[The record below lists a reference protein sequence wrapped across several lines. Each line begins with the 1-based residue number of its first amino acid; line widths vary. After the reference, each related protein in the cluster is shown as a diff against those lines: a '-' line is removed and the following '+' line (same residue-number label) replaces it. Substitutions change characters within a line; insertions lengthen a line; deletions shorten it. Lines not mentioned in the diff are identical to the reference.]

1 MTAVTFAEDGPGSVP
16 GAATPAAPADPGAPK
31 PKVMLPGACALCAC
45 TSARRWYRLDEPM
58 PSADPTDDDGA
69 DDDATYVAGKG
80 TSRERRLPL
89 MLGRRA
95 QWTGAGAGAALN
107 EARLCPYCHAQNEQL
122 WQESIG
128 AGART
133 PADVRST
140 LSRFDRVMSILA
152 PRRGGGGGPNAA
164 GAGRARR
171 RKNGASGRTGYGRNF
186 DDADAH
192 LDARDRDSVARL
204 STSAPSSTDE
214 GGALLLRRAM
224 NGLGVGHGTGL
235 SSAREEAELR
245 EELAAAARLGHRRR
259 RRWANDRL
267 LRELGGRMSVAEMQA
282 QFMPPP
288 FGAPAKPTA
297 FEAMLDAQAR
307 GEWTGF
313 HKVDMDKEK
322 AFLDKVR
329 AAEAASR
336 THRHESESY
345 AAAGWARTSARARA
359 ALRSVARRSPER
371 LEDLENVI
379 LDFAEEFSSTG
390 RELVLPLDD
399 GFGRLLAHGLC
410 EFHGVPA
417 SSRPTERGDKEL
429 VVRAPSVASISGRDP
444 EQEEGDDDDEDEA
457 AGGESA
463 EPTRWRAPSTCA
475 EFLRLLERSGG
486 AGSLE

>member
-1 MTAVTFAEDGPGSVP
+1 MTAVTFADDGPGSVP
-16 GAATPAAPADPGAPK
+16 GATTAAAPADPGAPK

-107 EARLCPYCHAQNEQL
+107 EARLCPYCHVQNEQL

-152 PRRGGGGGPNAA
+152 PRRGAGGGRGGV

-171 RKNGASGRTGYGRNF
+171 RKNGASGRTEYGQNY

-192 LDARDRDSVARL
+192 RLAGDRL

-224 NGLGVGHGTGL
+224 NGLGVGHGTGG
-235 SSAREEAELR
+235 SAREEAELR
-245 EELAAAARLGHRRR
+245 EELASAARLGHRRR

-371 LEDLENVI
+371 LEDLENVV
-379 LDFAEEFSSTG
+379 LDFAEEFADTA

-410 EFHGVPA
+410 EFHGVA
-417 SSRPTERGDKEL
+417 ATSRPTERGGKEL

-444 EQEEGDDDDEDEA
+444 EPEEGDDDDEAA
-457 AGGESA
+457 AGESST
-463 EPTRWRAPSTCA
+463 EPARWRAPSTCA
-475 EFLRLLERSGG
+475 EFLPLLERSGG

>member
-1 MTAVTFAEDGPGSVP
+1 
-16 GAATPAAPADPGAPK
+16 
-31 PKVMLPGACALCAC
+31 
-45 TSARRWYRLDEPM
+45 M

-107 EARLCPYCHAQNEQL
+107 EARLCPYCHVQNEQL

-140 LSRFDRVMSILA
+140 LSRFDRVMSILT
-152 PRRGGGGGPNAA
+152 PRRGGGGGRGGV

-171 RKNGASGRTGYGRNF
+171 RKNGASGRTEYGQNF
-186 DDADAH
+186 DDGDAH
-192 LDARDRDSVARL
+192 RLAGDRL

-224 NGLGVGHGTGL
+224 NGLGVGHGTGG
-235 SSAREEAELR
+235 SAREEAELR

-371 LEDLENVI
+371 LEDLENVV
-379 LDFAEEFSSTG
+379 LDFAEEFADTA

-410 EFHGVPA
+410 EFHGVA
-417 SSRPTERGDKEL
+417 ATSRPTERGGKEL

-444 EQEEGDDDDEDEA
+444 EPEEGDDDDEAA
-457 AGGESA
+457 AGESST
-463 EPTRWRAPSTCA
+463 EPARWRAPSTCA

>member
-1 MTAVTFAEDGPGSVP
+1 MTAVTFADDGPGSVP
-16 GAATPAAPADPGAPK
+16 GATTAAAPADPGAPK

-80 TSRERRLPL
+80 TSRERCLPL

-107 EARLCPYCHAQNEQL
+107 EARLCPYCHVQNEQL

-152 PRRGGGGGPNAA
+152 PRRGGGGGRGGV

-171 RKNGASGRTGYGRNF
+171 RKNGASGRTEYGQNF
-186 DDADAH
+186 DDADAR
-192 LDARDRDSVARL
+192 LAGDRL

-224 NGLGVGHGTGL
+224 NGLGVGHGTGR
-235 SSAREEAELR
+235 SAREEAELR

-371 LEDLENVI
+371 LEDLENVV
-379 LDFAEEFSSTG
+379 LDFAEEFADTA

-399 GFGRLLAHGLC
+399 SFGRLLAHGLC
-410 EFHGVPA
+410 EFHGVA
-417 SSRPTERGDKEL
+417 ATSRPTERGGKEL

-444 EQEEGDDDDEDEA
+444 EPEEGDDDDEAA
-457 AGGESA
+457 AGESST
-463 EPTRWRAPSTCA
+463 EPARWRAPSTCA

>member
-1 MTAVTFAEDGPGSVP
+1 MTAVTFADDGPGSVP
-16 GAATPAAPADPGAPK
+16 GATTAAAPADPGAPK

-107 EARLCPYCHAQNEQL
+107 EARLCPYCHVQNEQL

-140 LSRFDRVMSILA
+140 LSRFDRVMSILT
-152 PRRGGGGGPNAA
+152 PRRGGGGGRGGV

-171 RKNGASGRTGYGRNF
+171 RKNGASGRTEYGQNF
-186 DDADAH
+186 DDADAR
-192 LDARDRDSVARL
+192 LAGDRL

-224 NGLGVGHGTGL
+224 NGLGVGHGTGG
-235 SSAREEAELR
+235 SAREEAELR
-245 EELAAAARLGHRRR
+245 EELASAARLGHRRR

-371 LEDLENVI
+371 LEDLENVV
-379 LDFAEEFSSTG
+379 LDFAEEFADTA

-399 GFGRLLAHGLC
+399 SFGRLLAHGLC
-410 EFHGVPA
+410 EFHGVA
-417 SSRPTERGDKEL
+417 ATSRPTERGGKEL

-444 EQEEGDDDDEDEA
+444 EPEEGDDDDEAA
-457 AGGESA
+457 AGESST
-463 EPTRWRAPSTCA
+463 EPARWRAPSTCA

>member
-1 MTAVTFAEDGPGSVP
+1 MTAVTFADDGPGSVP
-16 GAATPAAPADPGAPK
+16 GATTAAAPADPGAPK

-107 EARLCPYCHAQNEQL
+107 EARLCPYCHVQNEQL

-152 PRRGGGGGPNAA
+152 PRRGAGGGRGDV

-171 RKNGASGRTGYGRNF
+171 RKNGASGRTEYGQNY

-192 LDARDRDSVARL
+192 RLAGDRL

-224 NGLGVGHGTGL
+224 NGLGVGHGTGG
-235 SSAREEAELR
+235 SAREEAELR
-245 EELAAAARLGHRRR
+245 EELASAARLGHRRR

-371 LEDLENVI
+371 LEDLENVV
-379 LDFAEEFSSTG
+379 LDFAEEFADTA

-410 EFHGVPA
+410 EFHGVA
-417 SSRPTERGDKEL
+417 ATSRPTERGGKEL
-429 VVRAPSVASISGRDP
+429 VVRAPSVASISGRDSEP
-444 EQEEGDDDDEDEA
+444 EEGDDDDEAA
-457 AGGESA
+457 AGESST
-463 EPTRWRAPSTCA
+463 EPARWRAPSTCA

>member
-1 MTAVTFAEDGPGSVP
+1 MPERGARVREMTVVTFAEDATASVAGVDP
-16 GAATPAAPADPGAPK
+16 ATDPAPK
-31 PKVMLPGACALCAC
+31 MRVMLPGACALCAC

-58 PSADPTDDDGA
+58 PTSDPTDDPGGDV
-69 DDDATYVAGKG
+69 TYVAGKG

-89 MLGRRA
+89 TLGKRA
-95 QWTGAGAGAALN
+95 QWRGAGSGAALN
-107 EARLCPYCHAQNEQL
+107 EAQLCQYCHVQNEQL
-122 WQESIG
+122 WQESVG
-128 AGART
+128 AGVRT

-152 PRRGGGGGPNAA
+152 PQNRAKPGA
-164 GAGRARR
+164 GARPRR
-171 RKNGASGRTGYGRNF
+171 RKNGASGRRYLGDEVGDEDVGATT
-186 DDADAH
+186 H
-192 LDARDRDSVARL
+192 L

-224 NGLGVGHGTGL
+224 NGLGVGQGRR
-235 SSAREEAELR
+235 SALEEAELK
-245 EELAAAARLGHRRR
+245 EELASVARLGHRWR

-267 LRELGGRMSVAEMQA
+267 LRELGGNMSVAEMQA

-371 LEDLENVI
+371 LEDLENVV
-379 LDFAEEFSSTG
+379 LDFAEEFADTA

-410 EFHGVPA
+410 EFHGVA
-417 SSRPTERGDKEL
+417 ATSRPTERGGKEL

-444 EQEEGDDDDEDEA
+444 EPEEGDDDDEAA
-457 AGGESA
+457 AGESST
-463 EPTRWRAPSTCA
+463 EPARWRAPSTCA

>member
-1 MTAVTFAEDGPGSVP
+1 MTAVTFADDGPGSVP
-16 GAATPAAPADPGAPK
+16 GATTAAAPADPGAPK

-107 EARLCPYCHAQNEQL
+107 EARLCPYCHVQNEQL

-152 PRRGGGGGPNAA
+152 PRRGAGGGRGGV

-171 RKNGASGRTGYGRNF
+171 RKNGASGRTEYGQNY

-192 LDARDRDSVARL
+192 RLAGDRL

-224 NGLGVGHGTGL
+224 NGLGVGHGTGG
-235 SSAREEAELR
+235 SAREEAELR
-245 EELAAAARLGHRRR
+245 EELASAARLGHRRR

-371 LEDLENVI
+371 LEDLENVV
-379 LDFAEEFSSTG
+379 LDFAEEFADTA

-410 EFHGVPA
+410 EFHGVA
-417 SSRPTERGDKEL
+417 ATSRPTERGGKEL

-444 EQEEGDDDDEDEA
+444 EPEEGDDDDEAA
-457 AGGESA
+457 AGGSST
-463 EPTRWRAPSTCA
+463 EPARWRAPSTCA

>member
-1 MTAVTFAEDGPGSVP
+1 
-16 GAATPAAPADPGAPK
+16 
-31 PKVMLPGACALCAC
+31 
-45 TSARRWYRLDEPM
+45 M

-107 EARLCPYCHAQNEQL
+107 EARLCPYCHVQNEQL

-152 PRRGGGGGPNAA
+152 PRRGGGGGRGGV

-171 RKNGASGRTGYGRNF
+171 RKNGASGRTEYGQNF
-186 DDADAH
+186 DDGDAH
-192 LDARDRDSVARL
+192 RLAGDRL

-224 NGLGVGHGTGL
+224 NGLGVGHGTGG
-235 SSAREEAELR
+235 SAREEAELR

-371 LEDLENVI
+371 LEDLENVV
-379 LDFAEEFSSTG
+379 LDFAEEFADTA

-410 EFHGVPA
+410 EFHGVA
-417 SSRPTERGDKEL
+417 ATSRPTERGGKEL

-444 EQEEGDDDDEDEA
+444 EPEEGDDDDEAA
-457 AGGESA
+457 AGESST
-463 EPTRWRAPSTCA
+463 EPARWRAPSTCA

>member
-1 MTAVTFAEDGPGSVP
+1 MTAVTFADDGPGSVP
-16 GAATPAAPADPGAPK
+16 GATTAAAPADPGAPK

-107 EARLCPYCHAQNEQL
+107 EARLCPYCHVQNEQL

-152 PRRGGGGGPNAA
+152 PRRGGGGGRGGV

-171 RKNGASGRTGYGRNF
+171 RKNGASGRTEYGQNF
-186 DDADAH
+186 DDGDAH
-192 LDARDRDSVARL
+192 RLAGDRL

-224 NGLGVGHGTGL
+224 NGLGVGHGTGG
-235 SSAREEAELR
+235 SAREEAELR
-245 EELAAAARLGHRRR
+245 EELASAARLGHRRR

-371 LEDLENVI
+371 LEDLENVV
-379 LDFAEEFSSTG
+379 LDFAEEFADTA

-410 EFHGVPA
+410 EFHGVA
-417 SSRPTERGDKEL
+417 ATSRPTERGGKEL

-444 EQEEGDDDDEDEA
+444 EPEEGEDDDEAA
-457 AGGESA
+457 AGESST
-463 EPTRWRAPSTCA
+463 EPARWRAPSTCA

>member
-1 MTAVTFAEDGPGSVP
+1 MTAVTFADDGPGSVP
-16 GAATPAAPADPGAPK
+16 GATTAAAPADPGAPK

-107 EARLCPYCHAQNEQL
+107 EARLCPYCHVQNEQL

-152 PRRGGGGGPNAA
+152 PRRGGGGGRGGV

-171 RKNGASGRTGYGRNF
+171 RKNGASGRTEYGQNF
-186 DDADAH
+186 DDADAR
-192 LDARDRDSVARL
+192 LAGDRL

-224 NGLGVGHGTGL
+224 NGLGVGHGTGG
-235 SSAREEAELR
+235 SAREEAELR
-245 EELAAAARLGHRRR
+245 EELASAARLGHRRR

-371 LEDLENVI
+371 LEDLENVV
-379 LDFAEEFSSTG
+379 LDFAEEFADTA

-399 GFGRLLAHGLC
+399 SFGRLLAHGLC
-410 EFHGVPA
+410 EFHGVA
-417 SSRPTERGDKEL
+417 ATSRPTERGGKEL

-444 EQEEGDDDDEDEA
+444 EPEEGDDDDEAA
-457 AGGESA
+457 AGESST
-463 EPTRWRAPSTCA
+463 EPARWRAPSTCA

>member
-1 MTAVTFAEDGPGSVP
+1 
-16 GAATPAAPADPGAPK
+16 
-31 PKVMLPGACALCAC
+31 
-45 TSARRWYRLDEPM
+45 M

-107 EARLCPYCHAQNEQL
+107 EARLCPYCHVQNEQL

-140 LSRFDRVMSILA
+140 LSRFDRVMSILT
-152 PRRGGGGGPNAA
+152 PRRGGGGGRGGV

-171 RKNGASGRTGYGRNF
+171 RKNGASGRTEYGQNF
-186 DDADAH
+186 DDGDAH
-192 LDARDRDSVARL
+192 RLAGDRL

-224 NGLGVGHGTGL
+224 NGLGVGHGTGG
-235 SSAREEAELR
+235 SAREEAELR
-245 EELAAAARLGHRRR
+245 EELASAARLGHRRR

-371 LEDLENVI
+371 LEDLENVV
-379 LDFAEEFSSTG
+379 LDFAEEFADTA

-410 EFHGVPA
+410 EFHGVA
-417 SSRPTERGDKEL
+417 ATSRPTERGGKEL

-444 EQEEGDDDDEDEA
+444 EPEEGDDDDEAA
-457 AGGESA
+457 AGESST
-463 EPTRWRAPSTCA
+463 EPARWRAPSTCA

>member
-1 MTAVTFAEDGPGSVP
+1 MTAVTFADDGPGSVP
-16 GAATPAAPADPGAPK
+16 GATTAAAPADPGAPK

-107 EARLCPYCHAQNEQL
+107 EARLCPYCHVQNEQL

-152 PRRGGGGGPNAA
+152 PRRGGGGGRGGV

-171 RKNGASGRTGYGRNF
+171 RKNGASGRTEYGQNY

-192 LDARDRDSVARL
+192 RLAGDRL

-224 NGLGVGHGTGL
+224 NGLGVGHGTGG
-235 SSAREEAELR
+235 SAREEAELR
-245 EELAAAARLGHRRR
+245 EELASAARLGHRRR

-371 LEDLENVI
+371 LEDLENVV
-379 LDFAEEFSSTG
+379 LDFAEEFADTA

-410 EFHGVPA
+410 EFHGVA
-417 SSRPTERGDKEL
+417 ATSRPTERGRKEL

-444 EQEEGDDDDEDEA
+444 EPEEGDDDDEAA
-457 AGGESA
+457 AGESST
-463 EPTRWRAPSTCA
+463 EPARWRAPSTCA

>member
-1 MTAVTFAEDGPGSVP
+1 MTAVTFADDGPGSVP
-16 GAATPAAPADPGAPK
+16 GATTAAAPADPGAPK

-107 EARLCPYCHAQNEQL
+107 EARLCPYCHVQNEQL

-152 PRRGGGGGPNAA
+152 PRRGGGGGRGGV

-171 RKNGASGRTGYGRNF
+171 RKNGASGRTEYGQNF
-186 DDADAH
+186 DDADAR
-192 LDARDRDSVARL
+192 LAGDRL

-224 NGLGVGHGTGL
+224 NGLGVGHGTGG
-235 SSAREEAELR
+235 SAREEAELR

-371 LEDLENVI
+371 LEDLENVV
-379 LDFAEEFSSTG
+379 LDFAEEFADTA

-399 GFGRLLAHGLC
+399 SFGRLLAHGLC
-410 EFHGVPA
+410 EFHGVA
-417 SSRPTERGDKEL
+417 ATSRPTERGGKEL

-444 EQEEGDDDDEDEA
+444 EPEEGDDDDEAA
-457 AGGESA
+457 AGESST
-463 EPTRWRAPSTCA
+463 EPARWRAPSTCA

>member
-1 MTAVTFAEDGPGSVP
+1 MTAVTFADDGPGSVP
-16 GAATPAAPADPGAPK
+16 GATTAAAPADPGAPK

-107 EARLCPYCHAQNEQL
+107 EARLCPYCHVQNEQL

-152 PRRGGGGGPNAA
+152 PRRGAGGGRGGV

-171 RKNGASGRTGYGRNF
+171 RKNGASGRTEYGQNY

-192 LDARDRDSVARL
+192 RLAGDRL
-204 STSAPSSTDE
+204 STSALSSTDE

-224 NGLGVGHGTGL
+224 NGLGVGHGTGG
-235 SSAREEAELR
+235 SAREEAELR
-245 EELAAAARLGHRRR
+245 EELASAARLGHRRR

-371 LEDLENVI
+371 LEDLENVV
-379 LDFAEEFSSTG
+379 LDFAEEFADTA

-410 EFHGVPA
+410 EFHGVA
-417 SSRPTERGDKEL
+417 ATSRPTERGGKEL

-444 EQEEGDDDDEDEA
+444 EPEEGDDDDEAA
-457 AGGESA
+457 AGESST
-463 EPTRWRAPSTCA
+463 EPARWRAPSTCA

>member
-1 MTAVTFAEDGPGSVP
+1 MTAVTFADDGPGSVP
-16 GAATPAAPADPGAPK
+16 GATTAAAPADPGAPK

-107 EARLCPYCHAQNEQL
+107 EARLCPYCHVQNEQL

-140 LSRFDRVMSILA
+140 LSRFDRVMSILT
-152 PRRGGGGGPNAA
+152 PRRGGGGGRGGV
-164 GAGRARR
+164 GAEPGAPARI
-171 RKNGASGRTGYGRNF
+171 ASGRTEYGQNF
-186 DDADAH
+186 ETPTRVSPGTGCPRPRRRRRTRA
-192 LDARDRDSVARL
+192 AR
-204 STSAPSSTDE
+204 APAPGDE
-214 GGALLLRRAM
+214 RPRRRAR
-224 NGLGVGHGTGL
+224 HGRER
-235 SSAREEAELR
+235 AEEAELR
-245 EELAAAARLGHRRR
+245 EELASAARLGYRRR

-371 LEDLENVI
+371 LEDLENVV
-379 LDFAEEFSSTG
+379 LDFAEEFADTA

-399 GFGRLLAHGLC
+399 SFGRLLAHGLC
-410 EFHGVPA
+410 EFHGVA
-417 SSRPTERGDKEL
+417 ATSRPTERGGKEL
-429 VVRAPSVASISGRDP
+429 VVRAPSVASISRRDP
-444 EQEEGDDDDEDEA
+444 EPEEGDDDDEAA
-457 AGGESA
+457 AGESST
-463 EPTRWRAPSTCA
+463 EPARWRAPSTCA
-475 EFLRLLERSGG
+475 EFLPLLERSGG

>member
-1 MTAVTFAEDGPGSVP
+1 
-16 GAATPAAPADPGAPK
+16 
-31 PKVMLPGACALCAC
+31 
-45 TSARRWYRLDEPM
+45 
-58 PSADPTDDDGA
+58 
-69 DDDATYVAGKG
+69 
-80 TSRERRLPL
+80 
-89 MLGRRA
+89 
-95 QWTGAGAGAALN
+95 
-107 EARLCPYCHAQNEQL
+107 
-122 WQESIG
+122 
-128 AGART
+128 
-133 PADVRST
+133 
-140 LSRFDRVMSILA
+140 
-152 PRRGGGGGPNAA
+152 
-164 GAGRARR
+164 
-171 RKNGASGRTGYGRNF
+171 
-186 DDADAH
+186 
-192 LDARDRDSVARL
+192 
-204 STSAPSSTDE
+204 
-214 GGALLLRRAM
+214 
-224 NGLGVGHGTGL
+224 
-235 SSAREEAELR
+235 
-245 EELAAAARLGHRRR
+245 
-259 RRWANDRL
+259 
-267 LRELGGRMSVAEMQA
+267 MSVAEMQA

-345 AAAGWARTSARARA
+345 AAAGWARMSARARA

-444 EQEEGDDDDEDEA
+444 EQEEGDDDDDNEA

>member
-1 MTAVTFAEDGPGSVP
+1 MTAVTFADDGPGSVP
-16 GAATPAAPADPGAPK
+16 GATTAAAPADPGAPK

-107 EARLCPYCHAQNEQL
+107 EARLCPYCHVQNEQL

-152 PRRGGGGGPNAA
+152 PRRGGGGGRGGV

-171 RKNGASGRTGYGRNF
+171 RKNGASGRTEYGQNF
-186 DDADAH
+186 DDGDAH
-192 LDARDRDSVARL
+192 RLAGDRL

-224 NGLGVGHGTGL
+224 NGLGVGHGTGG
-235 SSAREEAELR
+235 SAREEAELR
-245 EELAAAARLGHRRR
+245 EELASAARLGHHRR

-371 LEDLENVI
+371 LEDLENVV
-379 LDFAEEFSSTG
+379 LDFAEEFADTA

-410 EFHGVPA
+410 EFHGVA
-417 SSRPTERGDKEL
+417 ATSRPTERGGKEL

-444 EQEEGDDDDEDEA
+444 EPEEGDDDDEAA
-457 AGGESA
+457 AGESST
-463 EPTRWRAPSTCA
+463 EPARWRAPSTCA

>member
-1 MTAVTFAEDGPGSVP
+1 MTAVTFADDGPGSVP
-16 GAATPAAPADPGAPK
+16 GATTAAAPADPGAPK

-107 EARLCPYCHAQNEQL
+107 EARLCPYCHVQNEQL

-152 PRRGGGGGPNAA
+152 PRRGGGGGRGGV

-171 RKNGASGRTGYGRNF
+171 RKNGASGRTEYGQNF
-186 DDADAH
+186 DDADAR
-192 LDARDRDSVARL
+192 LAGDRL

-224 NGLGVGHGTGL
+224 NGLGVGHGTGG
-235 SSAREEAELR
+235 SAREEAELR
-245 EELAAAARLGHRRR
+245 EELASAARLGHRRR

-371 LEDLENVI
+371 LEDLENVV
-379 LDFAEEFSSTG
+379 LDFAEEFADTA

-410 EFHGVPA
+410 EFHGVA
-417 SSRPTERGDKEL
+417 ATSRPTERGGKEL

-444 EQEEGDDDDEDEA
+444 EPEEGDDDDEAA
-457 AGGESA
+457 AGESST
-463 EPTRWRAPSTCA
+463 EPARWRAPSTCA

>member
-1 MTAVTFAEDGPGSVP
+1 MTAVTFADDGPGSVP
-16 GAATPAAPADPGAPK
+16 GATTAAAPADPGAPK

-107 EARLCPYCHAQNEQL
+107 EARLCPYCHVQNEQL

-152 PRRGGGGGPNAA
+152 PRRGAGGGRGGV

-171 RKNGASGRTGYGRNF
+171 RKNGASGRTGYGQNF
-186 DDADAH
+186 DDADCAH
-192 LDARDRDSVARL
+192 LAGDRDFVARL

-224 NGLGVGHGTGL
+224 NGLGVGHGTGG
-235 SSAREEAELR
+235 SAREEAELR
-245 EELAAAARLGHRRR
+245 EELASAARLGHRRR

-371 LEDLENVI
+371 LEDLENVV
-379 LDFAEEFSSTG
+379 LDFAEEFADTA

-410 EFHGVPA
+410 EFHGVA
-417 SSRPTERGDKEL
+417 ATSRPTERGGKEL

-444 EQEEGDDDDEDEA
+444 EPEEGDDDDEAA
-457 AGGESA
+457 AGESST
-463 EPTRWRAPSTCA
+463 EPARWRAPSTCA

>member
-1 MTAVTFAEDGPGSVP
+1 M
-16 GAATPAAPADPGAPK
+16 
-31 PKVMLPGACALCAC
+31 
-45 TSARRWYRLDEPM
+45 
-58 PSADPTDDDGA
+58 
-69 DDDATYVAGKG
+69 
-80 TSRERRLPL
+80 
-89 MLGRRA
+89 
-95 QWTGAGAGAALN
+95 
-107 EARLCPYCHAQNEQL
+107 
-122 WQESIG
+122 
-128 AGART
+128 
-133 PADVRST
+133 
-140 LSRFDRVMSILA
+140 
-152 PRRGGGGGPNAA
+152 
-164 GAGRARR
+164 
-171 RKNGASGRTGYGRNF
+171 
-186 DDADAH
+186 
-192 LDARDRDSVARL
+192 

-224 NGLGVGHGTGL
+224 NGLGVGHGTGG
-235 SSAREEAELR
+235 SAREEAELR
-245 EELAAAARLGHRRR
+245 EELASAARLGHRRR

-371 LEDLENVI
+371 LEDLENVV
-379 LDFAEEFSSTG
+379 LDFAEEFADTA

-410 EFHGVPA
+410 EFHGVA
-417 SSRPTERGDKEL
+417 ATSRPTERGGKEL

-444 EQEEGDDDDEDEA
+444 EPEEGEDDDEAA
-457 AGGESA
+457 AGESST
-463 EPTRWRAPSTCA
+463 EPARWRAPSTCA

>member
-1 MTAVTFAEDGPGSVP
+1 MTAVTFADDGPGSVP
-16 GAATPAAPADPGAPK
+16 GATMAAAPADPGAPK

-107 EARLCPYCHAQNEQL
+107 EARLCPYCHVQNEQL

-152 PRRGGGGGPNAA
+152 PRRGGGGGRGGV

-171 RKNGASGRTGYGRNF
+171 RKNGASGRTEYGQNF
-186 DDADAH
+186 DDGDAH
-192 LDARDRDSVARL
+192 RLAGDRL

-224 NGLGVGHGTGL
+224 NGLGVGHGTGG
-235 SSAREEAELR
+235 SAREEAELR
-245 EELAAAARLGHRRR
+245 EELASAARLGHRRR

-371 LEDLENVI
+371 LEDLENVV
-379 LDFAEEFSSTG
+379 LDFAEEFADTA

-410 EFHGVPA
+410 EFHGVA
-417 SSRPTERGDKEL
+417 ATSRPTERGGKEL
-429 VVRAPSVASISGRDP
+429 VVRAPSVASISRRDP
-444 EQEEGDDDDEDEA
+444 EPEEGDDDDEAA
-457 AGGESA
+457 AGESST
-463 EPTRWRAPSTCA
+463 EPARWRAPSTCA

>member
-1 MTAVTFAEDGPGSVP
+1 MTAVTFADDGPGSVP
-16 GAATPAAPADPGAPK
+16 GATTAAAPADPGAPK

-107 EARLCPYCHAQNEQL
+107 EARLCPYCHVQNEQL

-152 PRRGGGGGPNAA
+152 PRRGGGGGRGGV

-171 RKNGASGRTGYGRNF
+171 RKNGASGRTEYGQNF
-186 DDADAH
+186 DDGDAH
-192 LDARDRDSVARL
+192 RLAGDRL

-224 NGLGVGHGTGL
+224 NGLGVGHGTGG
-235 SSAREEAELR
+235 SAREEAELR
-245 EELAAAARLGHRRR
+245 EELASAARLGHRRR

-371 LEDLENVI
+371 LEDLENVV
-379 LDFAEEFSSTG
+379 LDFAEEFADTA

-410 EFHGVPA
+410 EFHGVA
-417 SSRPTERGDKEL
+417 ATSRPTERGGKEL

-444 EQEEGDDDDEDEA
+444 EPEEGDDDDEAA
-457 AGGESA
+457 AGESST
-463 EPTRWRAPSTCA
+463 EPARWRAPSTCA
-475 EFLRLLERSGG
+475 EFLPLLERSGG

>member
-1 MTAVTFAEDGPGSVP
+1 
-16 GAATPAAPADPGAPK
+16 
-31 PKVMLPGACALCAC
+31 
-45 TSARRWYRLDEPM
+45 M

-107 EARLCPYCHAQNEQL
+107 EARLCPYCHVQNEQL

-152 PRRGGGGGPNAA
+152 PRRGGGGGRGGV

-171 RKNGASGRTGYGRNF
+171 RKNGASGRTEYGQNF
-186 DDADAH
+186 DDGDAH
-192 LDARDRDSVARL
+192 RLAGDRL

-224 NGLGVGHGTGL
+224 NGLGVGHGTGG
-235 SSAREEAELR
+235 SAREEAELR
-245 EELAAAARLGHRRR
+245 EELASAARLGHRRR

-371 LEDLENVI
+371 LEDLENVV
-379 LDFAEEFSSTG
+379 LDFAEEFADTA

-410 EFHGVPA
+410 EFHGVA
-417 SSRPTERGDKEL
+417 ATSRPTERGGKEL

-444 EQEEGDDDDEDEA
+444 EPEEGDDDDEAA
-457 AGGESA
+457 AGESST
-463 EPTRWRAPSTCA
+463 EPARWRAPSTCA

>member
-1 MTAVTFAEDGPGSVP
+1 MTAVTFADDGPGSVP
-16 GAATPAAPADPGAPK
+16 GATTAAAPADPGAPK

-107 EARLCPYCHAQNEQL
+107 EARLCPYCHVQNEQL

-152 PRRGGGGGPNAA
+152 PRRGAGGGRGGV

-171 RKNGASGRTGYGRNF
+171 RKNGASGRTEYGQNY

-192 LDARDRDSVARL
+192 RLAGDRL

-224 NGLGVGHGTGL
+224 NGLGVGHGTGG
-235 SSAREEAELR
+235 SAREEAELR
-245 EELAAAARLGHRRR
+245 EELASAARLGHRRR

-282 QFMPPP
+282 QFIPPP

-371 LEDLENVI
+371 LEDLENVV
-379 LDFAEEFSSTG
+379 LDFAEEFADTA

-410 EFHGVPA
+410 EFHGVA
-417 SSRPTERGDKEL
+417 ATSRPTERGGKEL
-429 VVRAPSVASISGRDP
+429 VVRAPSVASISRRDP
-444 EQEEGDDDDEDEA
+444 EPEEGDDDDEAA
-457 AGGESA
+457 AGESST
-463 EPTRWRAPSTCA
+463 EPARWRAPSTCA

>member
-1 MTAVTFAEDGPGSVP
+1 
-16 GAATPAAPADPGAPK
+16 
-31 PKVMLPGACALCAC
+31 
-45 TSARRWYRLDEPM
+45 M

-107 EARLCPYCHAQNEQL
+107 EARLCPYCHVQNEQL

-152 PRRGGGGGPNAA
+152 PRRGAGGGRG
-164 GAGRARR
+164 GVGEGRARR
-171 RKNGASGRTGYGRNF
+171 RKNGASGRTEYGQNF
-186 DDADAH
+186 DDGDAH
-192 LDARDRDSVARL
+192 RLAGDRL

-224 NGLGVGHGTGL
+224 NGLGVGHGTGG
-235 SSAREEAELR
+235 SAREEAELR
-245 EELAAAARLGHRRR
+245 EELASAARLGHRRR

-371 LEDLENVI
+371 LEDLENVV
-379 LDFAEEFSSTG
+379 LDFAEEFADTA

-410 EFHGVPA
+410 EFHGVA
-417 SSRPTERGDKEL
+417 ATSRPTERGGKEL
-429 VVRAPSVASISGRDP
+429 VVRAPSVAGISRRGP
-444 EQEEGDDDDEDEA
+444 EPEEGDDDDEAA
-457 AGGESA
+457 AGESST
-463 EPTRWRAPSTCA
+463 EPARWRAPSTCA

>member
-1 MTAVTFAEDGPGSVP
+1 MTAVTFADDGPGSVP
-16 GAATPAAPADPGAPK
+16 GATTPAAPADPGAPK

-58 PSADPTDDDGA
+58 PRADPTDDDGA

-107 EARLCPYCHAQNEQL
+107 EARLCPYCHVQNEQL

-152 PRRGGGGGPNAA
+152 PRRGGGGGP
-164 GAGRARR
+164 GGVGGGRARR
-171 RKNGASGRTGYGRNF
+171 RKNGASGRTGYGQNF
-186 DDADAH
+186 DDVDATH
-192 LDARDRDSVARL
+192 LAGDRDFVARL

-224 NGLGVGHGTGL
+224 NGLGVGHGTGR
-235 SSAREEAELR
+235 SAREEAELR

-371 LEDLENVI
+371 LEDLENVV
-379 LDFAEEFSSTG
+379 LDFAEEFANTG
-390 RELVLPLDD
+390 RELALPLDD

-410 EFHGVPA
+410 EFHGVVA
-417 SSRPTERGDKEL
+417 TSRPTESGGKEL
-429 VVRAPSVASISGRDP
+429 VVRAPSVASISGRDQEP
-444 EQEEGDDDDEDEA
+444 EEGDDDDDDEA
-457 AGGESA
+457 AAGESA
-463 EPTRWRAPSTCA
+463 EPARWRAPSTCA

>member
-1 MTAVTFAEDGPGSVP
+1 MTAVTFADDGPGSVP
-16 GAATPAAPADPGAPK
+16 GATTAAAPADPGAPK

-80 TSRERRLPL
+80 TSRERCLPL

-107 EARLCPYCHAQNEQL
+107 EARLCPYCHVQNEQL

-152 PRRGGGGGPNAA
+152 PRRGGGGGRGGV

-171 RKNGASGRTGYGRNF
+171 RKNGASGRTEYGQNF
-186 DDADAH
+186 DDADAR
-192 LDARDRDSVARL
+192 LAGDRL

-224 NGLGVGHGTGL
+224 NGLGVGHGTGG
-235 SSAREEAELR
+235 SAREEAELR

-371 LEDLENVI
+371 LEDLENVV
-379 LDFAEEFSSTG
+379 LDFAEEFADTA

-399 GFGRLLAHGLC
+399 SFGRLLAHGLC
-410 EFHGVPA
+410 EFHGVA
-417 SSRPTERGDKEL
+417 ATSRPTERGGKEL

-444 EQEEGDDDDEDEA
+444 EPEEGDDDDEAA
-457 AGGESA
+457 AGESST
-463 EPTRWRAPSTCA
+463 EPARWRAPSTCA

>member
-1 MTAVTFAEDGPGSVP
+1 MTAVTFADDGPGSVP
-16 GAATPAAPADPGAPK
+16 GATTAAAPADPGAPK

-107 EARLCPYCHAQNEQL
+107 EARLCPYCHVQNEQL

-152 PRRGGGGGPNAA
+152 PRRGGGGGRGGV

-171 RKNGASGRTGYGRNF
+171 RKNGASGRTEYGQNF
-186 DDADAH
+186 DDGDAH
-192 LDARDRDSVARL
+192 RLAGDRL

-224 NGLGVGHGTGL
+224 NGLGVGHGTGG
-235 SSAREEAELR
+235 SAREEAELR
-245 EELAAAARLGHRRR
+245 EELASAARLGHRRR

-371 LEDLENVI
+371 LEDLENVV
-379 LDFAEEFSSTG
+379 LDFAEEFADTA

-410 EFHGVPA
+410 EFHGVA
-417 SSRPTERGDKEL
+417 ATSRPTERGGKEL
-429 VVRAPSVASISGRDP
+429 VVRAPSVASISRRDP
-444 EQEEGDDDDEDEA
+444 EPEEGDDDDEAA
-457 AGGESA
+457 AGESST
-463 EPTRWRAPSTCA
+463 EPARWRAPSTCA

>member
-1 MTAVTFAEDGPGSVP
+1 MTAVTFADDGPGSVP
-16 GAATPAAPADPGAPK
+16 GATTAAAPADPGAPK

-107 EARLCPYCHAQNEQL
+107 EARLCPYCHVQNEQL

-152 PRRGGGGGPNAA
+152 PRRGAGGGRGGV

-171 RKNGASGRTGYGRNF
+171 RKNGASGRTEYGQNY

-192 LDARDRDSVARL
+192 RLAGDRL

-224 NGLGVGHGTGL
+224 NGLGVGHGTGG
-235 SSAREEAELR
+235 SAREEAELR
-245 EELAAAARLGHRRR
+245 EELASAARLGHRRR

-282 QFMPPP
+282 QFIPPP

-371 LEDLENVI
+371 LEDLENVV
-379 LDFAEEFSSTG
+379 LDFAEEFADTA

-410 EFHGVPA
+410 EFHGVA
-417 SSRPTERGDKEL
+417 ATSRPTERGGKEL

-444 EQEEGDDDDEDEA
+444 EPEEGDDDDEAA
-457 AGGESA
+457 AGESST
-463 EPTRWRAPSTCA
+463 EPARWRAPSTCA

>member
-1 MTAVTFAEDGPGSVP
+1 M
-16 GAATPAAPADPGAPK
+16 
-31 PKVMLPGACALCAC
+31 
-45 TSARRWYRLDEPM
+45 
-58 PSADPTDDDGA
+58 
-69 DDDATYVAGKG
+69 
-80 TSRERRLPL
+80 
-89 MLGRRA
+89 
-95 QWTGAGAGAALN
+95 
-107 EARLCPYCHAQNEQL
+107 EAME
-122 WQESIG
+122 
-128 AGART
+128 T
-133 PADVRST
+133 T
-140 LSRFDRVMSILA
+140 
-152 PRRGGGGGPNAA
+152 
-164 GAGRARR
+164 
-171 RKNGASGRTGYGRNF
+171 NGASGRTGYGQNF
-186 DDADAH
+186 DDADATQ
-192 LDARDRDSVARL
+192 LAGDRDFVARL

-224 NGLGVGHGTGL
+224 NGLGVGHGTGG
-235 SSAREEAELR
+235 SAREEAELR
-245 EELAAAARLGHRRR
+245 EELASAARLGHRRR

-371 LEDLENVI
+371 LEDLENVV
-379 LDFAEEFSSTG
+379 LDFAEEFADTA

-410 EFHGVPA
+410 EFHGVA
-417 SSRPTERGDKEL
+417 ATSRPTERGGKEL
-429 VVRAPSVASISGRDP
+429 VVRAPSVASISRRDP
-444 EQEEGDDDDEDEA
+444 EPEEGDDDDEAA
-457 AGGESA
+457 AGESST
-463 EPTRWRAPSTCA
+463 EPAQWRAPSTCA

>member
-1 MTAVTFAEDGPGSVP
+1 MTAVTFADDGPGSVP
-16 GAATPAAPADPGAPK
+16 GATTAAAPADPGAPK

-107 EARLCPYCHAQNEQL
+107 EARLCPYCHVQNEQL

-140 LSRFDRVMSILA
+140 LSRFDRVMSILT
-152 PRRGGGGGPNAA
+152 PRRGGGGGRGGV

-171 RKNGASGRTGYGRNF
+171 RKNGASGRTEYGQNF
-186 DDADAH
+186 DDGDAH
-192 LDARDRDSVARL
+192 RLAGDRL

-224 NGLGVGHGTGL
+224 NGLGVGHGTGG
-235 SSAREEAELR
+235 SAREEAELR
-245 EELAAAARLGHRRR
+245 EELASAARLGHRRR

-371 LEDLENVI
+371 LEDLENVV
-379 LDFAEEFSSTG
+379 LDFAEEFADTA

-410 EFHGVPA
+410 EFHGVA
-417 SSRPTERGDKEL
+417 ATSRPTERGGKEL

-444 EQEEGDDDDEDEA
+444 EPEEGDDDDEAA
-457 AGGESA
+457 AGESST
-463 EPTRWRAPSTCA
+463 EPARWRAPSTCA

>member
-1 MTAVTFAEDGPGSVP
+1 MTAVTFADDGPGSVP
-16 GAATPAAPADPGAPK
+16 GATMAAAPADPGAPK

-107 EARLCPYCHAQNEQL
+107 EARLCPYCHVQNEQL

-140 LSRFDRVMSILA
+140 LSRFDRVMSILT
-152 PRRGGGGGPNAA
+152 PRRGGGGGRGGV

-171 RKNGASGRTGYGRNF
+171 RKNGASGRTEYGQNF
-186 DDADAH
+186 DDADAR
-192 LDARDRDSVARL
+192 LAGDRL

-224 NGLGVGHGTGL
+224 NGLGVGHGTGG
-235 SSAREEAELR
+235 SAREEAELR
-245 EELAAAARLGHRRR
+245 EELASAARLGHRRR

-371 LEDLENVI
+371 LEDLENVV
-379 LDFAEEFSSTG
+379 LDFAEEFADTA

-410 EFHGVPA
+410 EFHGVA
-417 SSRPTERGDKEL
+417 ATSRPTERGGKEL
-429 VVRAPSVASISGRDP
+429 VVRAPSVASISRRDP
-444 EQEEGDDDDEDEA
+444 EPEEGDDDDEAA
-457 AGGESA
+457 AGESST
-463 EPTRWRAPSTCA
+463 EPARWRAPSTCA
-475 EFLRLLERSGG
+475 EFLPLLERSGG

>member
-1 MTAVTFAEDGPGSVP
+1 MTAVTFADDGPGSVP
-16 GAATPAAPADPGAPK
+16 GATTAAAPADPGAPK

-107 EARLCPYCHAQNEQL
+107 EARLCPYCHVQNEQL

-152 PRRGGGGGPNAA
+152 PRRGAGGGRGGV

-171 RKNGASGRTGYGRNF
+171 RKNGASGRTEYGQNY

-192 LDARDRDSVARL
+192 RLAGDRL

-224 NGLGVGHGTGL
+224 NGLGVGHGTGG
-235 SSAREEAELR
+235 SAREEAELR
-245 EELAAAARLGHRRR
+245 EELASAARLGHRRR

-371 LEDLENVI
+371 LEDLENVV
-379 LDFAEEFSSTG
+379 LDFAEEFADTA

-410 EFHGVPA
+410 EFHGVA
-417 SSRPTERGDKEL
+417 ATSRPTERGGKEL

-444 EQEEGDDDDEDEA
+444 EPEEGDDDDEAA
-457 AGGESA
+457 AGESST
-463 EPTRWRAPSTCA
+463 EPARWRAPSTCA